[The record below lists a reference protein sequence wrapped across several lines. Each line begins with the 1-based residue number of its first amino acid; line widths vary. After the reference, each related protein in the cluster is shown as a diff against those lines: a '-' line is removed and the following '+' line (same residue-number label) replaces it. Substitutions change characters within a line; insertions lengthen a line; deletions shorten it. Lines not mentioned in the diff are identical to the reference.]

1 LGMRASRAG
10 ESTVM
15 PMPEGVLG
23 ALPELADSLVR
34 EGQPVDGVLEAL
46 GSAAVEAVAAGHEHS
61 ALEFGQPSHGA
72 LEDIASGLGDKVRE
86 GEILGLGSSTTSPRV
101 SLGAGASR
109 LVCSTGAVIT
119 SATA

>member
-1 LGMRASRAG
+1 
-10 ESTVM
+10 
-15 PMPEGVLG
+15 MPEGVLG

-34 EGQPVDGVLEAL
+34 EGQPVDDVLEAL
-46 GSAAVEAVAAGHEHS
+46 GSAAAVEAVAAGHEHS

-72 LEDIASGLGDKVRE
+72 LEGIASGLGDKVRE
-86 GEILGLGSSTTSPRV
+86 GELLGLGSSTTSPKV

-109 LVCSTGAVIT
+109 LVSSTGAVIT